1 MKIIKLLNQI
11 FALTVVLTLATPAFC
26 MTQMNGI
33 ASYNRFGQEQFLVAV
48 YSDRTQAEPAE
59 ILKSDANKALELR
72 IVDDRIF
79 PRRFQRMWIEGLAI
93 NCSDSELEKHASN
106 MADFSNMLNV
116 QLRAGDLFRVE
127 RDSAAAVTVLLNGT
141 RLGQINDASFFDLL
155 LRSWI
160 GSVPLS
166 AELQESLRS
175 KGDDLR
181 ALRDRFASIKPAAE
195 RVEAVAAAIAER
207 DQVAKA
213 APAVKAK
220 PVPAKAPAPAPAVAV
235 NADQETEAGTPAD
248 TAATRVANT
257 TPAPAAPAPA
267 TSRTQP
273 EPVEVMTA
281 LDTDTVVLPAS
292 AETAVS
298 AAGILME
305 QRYISQLTRWTQRFA
320 KYPKRALRRNQE
332 GTVQITVTVN
342 RHGALTDVQL
352 AEASKHEWL
361 NDAAKE
367 AVESASPFPPMPTD
381 LVDDEFQFTV
391 PVVFK
396 LF

>member
-1 MKIIKLLNQI
+1 MKIKKLLNQI
-11 FALTVVLTLATPAFC
+11 TWLTVVLVWATPGFC
-26 MTQMNGI
+26 ATQMNGI

-48 YSDRTQAEPAE
+48 FSDRAGIDSAEM
-59 ILKSDANKALELR
+59 LKSDGSKALELR

-93 NCSDSELEKHASN
+93 NCSDSELENHASN

-127 RDSAAAVTVLLNGT
+127 RDSVESMTVFLNGT
-141 RLGQINDASFFDLL
+141 RLGGISNGKFFDLL

-166 AELQESLRS
+166 AELQESLQS
-175 KGDDLR
+175 KGEGLN
-181 ALRDRFASIKPAAE
+181 ALRDRFASINPAPE
-195 RVEAVAAAIAER
+195 RVEAVAAAIADR
-207 DQVAKA
+207 DQIAKTSPAARAAPVAGPVKA
-213 APAVKAK
+213 ASA
-220 PVPAKAPAPAPAVAV
+220 AVADSGTK
-235 NADQETEAGTPAD
+235 ASPPAGPTQN
-248 TAATRVANT
+248 TAAIAST
-257 TPAPAAPAPA
+257 AAPRPQA
-267 TSRTQP
+267 
-273 EPVEVMTA
+273 EPVEVITS

-298 AAGILME
+298 AASVLME

-332 GTVQITVTVN
+332 GTVQVTVTVN
-342 RHGALTDVQL
+342 RHGSLTDVQL
-352 AEASKHEWL
+352 AEASRHEWL
-361 NDAAKE
+361 NDAAKD